1 MYYNSATSY
10 GSRAFGS
17 PFETTTTN
25 TEVTLKT
32 VTPKQSLFCQAMP
45 CEIQAAAIRNKTVD
59 DMKANDLSMV
69 CYRYLQSR
77 QGQKNTRAEAATY
90 SVLSA
95 ANIVVGAMGGT
106 LFSFLIASLTAPH
119 VPPNIGNT
127 GRYRKTK
134 RACKDMIKNQL
145 DANTFAQIQ
154 NLKYSNE
161 GLRTLKQIMTS
172 KGVDIQNLD
181 YKMTKNIN
189 GGIFDC

>member
-1 MYYNSATSY
+1 MYYNSTTSY
-10 GSRAFGS
+10 GSLAFGS
-17 PFETTTTN
+17 PFETTATN
-25 TEVTLKT
+25 TAVALNT
-32 VTPKQSLFCQAMP
+32 VTPKQSLLCKAMP
-45 CEIQAAAIRNKTVD
+45 CEIKAAAIRNKTVD

-77 QGQKNTRAEAATY
+77 QGQKSTRAEAATF
-90 SVLSA
+90 SALTA
-95 ANIVVGAMGGT
+95 ANIVLGAIGGT
-106 LFSFLIASLTAPH
+106 VFSFLIGGLTAPH

-134 RACKDMIKNQL
+134 RACKDMMKNQL
-145 DANTFAQIQ
+145 DANTIAQIQ

-172 KGVDIQNLD
+172 KGVDTRNLD